1 MAQINDVVRGQ
12 ITDYDER
19 TGTVTIKAQYSDFA
33 TMCRREYKEVEVRF
47 VDSRKLSDKQ
57 RRNCYAMIREIAD
70 WSGDE
75 ASEVKEYLKLDFW
88 AAECLDTADTLFS
101 LRDAPMSVVAAF
113 QRWLARFIV
122 RNEVPCKKSLLTYVD
137 DVSDYVYACL
147 VHKKCCVCGKKA
159 DLHHVDVVGMGRD
172 RTEIIHE
179 GLEVLPICREH
190 HTEIHTVG
198 KTEFFRKYH
207 LNGGIKADK
216 TICKIYH
223 LKARKHA

>member
-19 TGTVTIKAQYSDFA
+19 TGTVTIKAQYTDFA

-57 RRNCYAMIREIAD
+57 RRNCYAMIREISD
-70 WSGDE
+70 HMGDVPG
-75 ASEVKEYLKLDFW
+75 EVKEYLKLDFISEE
-88 AAECLDTADTLFS
+88 ALDMMDTFS
-101 LRDAPMSVVAAF
+101 LSNAPMSVIAAF

-122 RNEVPCKKSLLTYVD
+122 RYEIPCKVSLLTYVD
-137 DVSDYVYACL
+137 DVEDYVYSCL
-147 VHKKCCVCGKKA
+147 CYKKCAVCGRKA

-179 GLEVLPICREH
+179 GMRVLPLCREH
-190 HTEIHTVG
+190 HTEMHSVG
-198 KTEFFRKYH
+198 KSEFLSKYH
-207 LNGGIKADK
+207 LCDGIPADK
-216 TICKIYH
+216 TICKLYK
-223 LKARKHA
+223 LKARGQ